1 MVAYQQGAPHFAS
14 QVEDMTK
21 QSINWITDWEL
32 AKTEART
39 QKKPLLVDV
48 YQDNCGG
55 CERLA
60 NETFT
65 DPAVAEAIAS
75 RFIPVTLHLQRDRAI
90 VRDWNLLWTPT
101 VYFAD
106 RSGKIRYE
114 SMNFVPPDVMLDI
127 LDIGEAKVAMRWR
140 ELDRAIALLGDVEA
154 RHPEG
159 PMTAEAIYWRGM
171 AEYFRDGNNPASSK
185 RVWARIAEK
194 FPNSEWAYRQP

>member
-1 MVAYQQGAPHFAS
+1 MVAYRQGIADFAS
-14 QVEDMTK
+14 QVEEMTT
-21 QSINWITDWEL
+21 QTINWITDWEL
-32 AKTEART
+32 AKNEART
-39 QKKPLLVDV
+39 QKKPILVDV

-65 DPAVAEAIAS
+65 DSTVVDAIAS
-75 RFIPVTLHLQRDRAI
+75 RFIPVTLHLQRDRGI

-114 SMNFVPPDVMLDI
+114 SMNFVPADMMLDI

-140 ELDRAIALLGDVEA
+140 ELDKAIALLGDVEA
-154 RHPEG
+154 RHPDG

-171 AEYFRDGNNPASSK
+171 AEYFRDGNNPDSS
-185 RVWARIAEK
+185 RRLWARIAEK

>member
-1 MVAYQQGAPHFAS
+1 
-14 QVEDMTK
+14 MTT
-21 QSINWITDWEL
+21 QTINWITDWEL
-32 AKTEART
+32 AKNEART
-39 QKKPLLVDV
+39 QKKPILVDV

-65 DPAVAEAIAS
+65 DSTVVDAIAS
-75 RFIPVTLHLQRDRAI
+75 RFIPVTLHLQRDRGI

-114 SMNFVPPDVMLDI
+114 SMNFVPADMMLDI

-140 ELDRAIALLGDVEA
+140 ELDKAIALLGDVEA
-154 RHPEG
+154 RHPDG

-171 AEYFRDGNNPASSK
+171 AEYFRDGNNPDSSR

>member
-1 MVAYQQGAPHFAS
+1 
-14 QVEDMTK
+14 MTP
-21 QSINWITDWEL
+21 QTINWITDWEL
-32 AKTEART
+32 AKNEART
-39 QKKPLLVDV
+39 QRKPILVDV

-65 DPAVAEAIAS
+65 DSTVVNAIAS
-75 RFIPVTLHLQRDRAI
+75 RFIPVTLHLQRDRGI

-114 SMNFVPPDVMLDI
+114 SMNFVPADMMLDI

-140 ELDRAIALLGDVEA
+140 ELDKAIALLGDVEA
-154 RHPEG
+154 RHPDG

-171 AEYFRDGNNPASSK
+171 AEYFRDGNNPDSSR

-194 FPNSEWAYRQP
+194 FPNSEWAHRQP